1 MKPGSELNMQVA
13 NKMSISFCSTML
25 TETLKQTNRS
35 TSPSTSFP
43 ANENYRVNTSS
54 FATRIYWCCSD
65 CLLSSAATAMNA
77 AFDLKTFLTLTF
89 LPTNLLFLIKWRKS
103 SSVSKHS
110 LPSSSI
116 WEEASIWHPKFND
129 SSVHEPVL
137 STVKIKHLLRDLQLA
152 SSLVQVLSRT
162 CNHGLPD
169 KYFSAMACNT
179 RNFFPLLLF
188 SCRSDLY
195 HQNYAKLE

>member
-13 NKMSISFCSTML
+13 NKMSISFCSTTL
-25 TETLKQTNRS
+25 TETLKQINQS
-35 TSPSTSFP
+35 ISPSTSFP

-65 CLLSSAATAMNA
+65 CQLRSAATAMNA

-89 LPTNLLFLIKWRKS
+89 LPTHLLFLIKWRKS

-110 LPSSSI
+110 LPSSSV

-129 SSVHEPVL
+129 SSVHEPLL

-152 SSLVQVLSRT
+152 SSLVQVSAVTHVQPWASWQMLF
-162 CNHGLPD
+162 CNGP
-169 KYFSAMACNT
+169 
-179 RNFFPLLLF
+179 
-188 SCRSDLY
+188 
-195 HQNYAKLE
+195 